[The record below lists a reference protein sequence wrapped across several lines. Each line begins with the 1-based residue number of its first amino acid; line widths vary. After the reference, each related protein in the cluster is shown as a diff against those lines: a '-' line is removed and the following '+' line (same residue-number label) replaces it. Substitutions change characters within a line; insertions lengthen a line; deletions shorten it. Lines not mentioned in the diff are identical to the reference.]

1 MKISRNWLKQYVAL
15 DASVDELKRAIT
27 LLGFEV
33 EGVIN
38 TGLPPLAQ
46 VVVGEIKTR
55 EKHPNADKLSIC
67 TVDVGLAQG
76 GVRTIVCGAPN
87 CDVGNRVPVAL
98 PGAILPGNFKIKE
111 SASCIQIS
119 VRNKGLANIKA

>member
-1 MKISRNWLKQYVAL
+1 MKISRNWLKQYIAL

-111 SASCIQIS
+111 
-119 VRNKGLANIKA
+119 